1 MRELKWKRYGPALMP
16 DRPPHDGNSDIDE
29 KCSLLALSREG
40 GLFTRWTSNFDN
52 SEKQDWWWCLKDDE
66 VYLDKLTAK
75 QRYRINK
82 GLKNIEVTRI
92 SGDNASNFAENLYEL
107 AQKKLEEYPD
117 KYRPNINK
125 QDYINSVFCNAK
137 VQDYWICRDKESG
150 VFCGYA
156 KCMFV
161 EDTISLAGV
170 KVLEPFM
177 NKEVNA
183 VLIYRICEYYLN
195 QLHKRYVCDGE
206 RSIVHE
212 TSYQEYLCR
221 VLNFRYA
228 YCDLHV
234 VYKPLVGI
242 CVKVLYPFKTIIK
255 KFSNKSHLLYNV
267 YCTLEQ
273 EKIAREFR

>member
-1 MRELKWKRYGPALMP
+1 MEKIWCCSNTPKATASQWNYYSKRCIG
-16 DRPPHDGNSDIDE
+16 RGTG
-29 KCSLLALSREG
+29 RG
-40 GLFTRWTSNFDN
+40 GYFARWTTNFDSSN
-52 SEKQDWWWCLKDDE
+52 KCEWWWCLKDDE
-66 VYLDKLTAK
+66 VYLDKLSSK

-82 GLKNIEVTRI
+82 GQKNIEIVRV
-92 SGDNASNFAENLYEL
+92 SGDDAKLFAEDLYEL
-107 AQKKLEEYPD
+107 AIKKLEEYPK
-117 KYRPNINK
+117 KYRPVVNKKAYVDSVIN
-125 QDYINSVFCNAK
+125 NADK
-137 VQDYWICRDKESG
+137 QDYWICRDKESG
-150 VFCGYA
+150 VVCGYA

-195 QLHKRYVCDGE
+195 HQHKRYVCDGE

-234 VYKPLVGI
+234 VYKPIVGL

-255 KFSNKSHLLYNV
+255 KFSNKSRLLYNV